1 MKKVVKRIGH
11 EGKEFLKLFMLGY
24 IPCFL
29 FLSLFLTL
37 KGLALFTAL
46 TVAGFFVICVVCY
59 ILQTCREKRAA
70 KKAAKLKRS
79 EI

>member
-1 MKKVVKRIGH
+1 MEKVVKRIGY
-11 EGKEFLKLFMLGY
+11 EVKEFLKLFMLGY
-24 IPCFL
+24 IPCIM

-37 KGLALFTAL
+37 KGLALFTAW
-46 TVAGFFVICVVCY
+46 TAAGFFVICVVGY
-59 ILQTCREKRAA
+59 FLQTHKEKRAA